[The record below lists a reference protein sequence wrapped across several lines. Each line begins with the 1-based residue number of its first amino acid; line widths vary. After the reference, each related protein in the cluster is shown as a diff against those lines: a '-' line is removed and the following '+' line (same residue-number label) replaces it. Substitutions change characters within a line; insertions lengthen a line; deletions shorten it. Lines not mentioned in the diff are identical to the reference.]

1 MGKPGLRNTAHSL
14 FLACLLFP
22 AVSQAAHPLITEDTG
37 TQGKGR
43 FQLELTT
50 EHGYRDEDRATEHER
65 QFAATFSWGVRDSL
79 GVIFT
84 LPYQRISPE
93 DTSGTIETHSGISD
107 VGVDIKWRFLENDK
121 LSMALKPG
129 ITFPTGDEAV
139 GLGSGKSAYSL
150 FLVTTIEPEPWALH
164 LHLGYLRHRN
174 VVDES
179 EGIWHASLGGWR
191 EIGKKLK
198 IAGDIGANANAD
210 EFSNNETAF
219 LIVGAIYSINPDFDL
234 DAGIKRGL
242 TNAETDYTLLGGVA
256 LRF

>member
-1 MGKPGLRNTAHSL
+1 LKEPCPGNTARWL
-14 FLACLLFP
+14 LLVCLLLP
-22 AVSQAAHPLITEDTG
+22 AISRAAHPLITEDTG

-50 EHGYRDEDRATEHER
+50 EHGYRDEDYAAEHER
-65 QFAATFSWGVRDSL
+65 QYAATLSFGVRDNL
-79 GVIFT
+79 DVIFT
-84 LPYQRISPE
+84 LPYQRVSPHAG
-93 DTSGTIETHSGISD
+93 DGIETHSGISD
-107 VGVDIKWRFLENDK
+107 MGVDVKWRFLENDR

-129 ITFPTGDEAV
+129 ITFPTGDEAA

-174 VVDES
+174 VADER
-179 EGIWHASLGGWR
+179 EGIWHTSLGGWR
-191 EIGKKLK
+191 EFGKKLK
-198 IAGDIGANANAD
+198 IVGDIGANTNTD
-210 EFSNNETAF
+210 KTSDNETAF
-219 LIVGAIYSINPDFDL
+219 LILGVIYSHNPDFDL

-256 LRF
+256 FRF